1 MTPLHFA
8 ADKGHLDVVKYLV
21 NQKTDINAQA
31 NGYSPGTPLHLASQ
45 NGHLDVV
52 EYLVNRNAD
61 ANAKTNDDDFSCLIE
76 LLFI

>member
-1 MTPLHFA
+1 MF
-8 ADKGHLDVVKYLV
+8 KR
-21 NQKTDINAQA
+21 
-31 NGYSPGTPLHLASQ
+31 TPLHLASQ

-52 EYLVNRNAD
+52 EYLVNRNVD